1 MLPIQ
6 SISGKEKLVHLIK
19 GACKTELFFLFGT
32 KRELSEKGQDGR
44 IKWQKSGLEGNK
56 VTMWVVASE
65 KT

>member
-1 MLPIQ
+1 MLPIP

-44 IKWQKSGLEGNK
+44 IK
-56 VTMWVVASE
+56 
-65 KT
+65 